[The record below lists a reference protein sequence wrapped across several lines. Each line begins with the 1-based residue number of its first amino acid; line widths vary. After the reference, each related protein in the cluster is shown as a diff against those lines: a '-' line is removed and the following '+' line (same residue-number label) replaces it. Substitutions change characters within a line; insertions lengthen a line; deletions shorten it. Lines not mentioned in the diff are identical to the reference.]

1 MRFVLLVLSGR
12 PVIQRAMVLYVTL
25 RVAITP
31 GVPAHHAGDA
41 QNMAGRIAVI
51 AR

>member
-1 MRFVLLVLSGR
+1 MRFVVRVFRGR
-12 PVIQRAMVLYVTL
+12 PVIHLATLLYVNL
-25 RVAITP
+25 SVEITP

-41 QNMAGRIAVI
+41 QNIAGKIAVI